1 MKSKGKV
8 IVPIVLAAAVLVITG
23 VVIYQHPLPGME
35 GWFPAPEEEPVVAS
49 QPVNEQ
55 PAVGSQVDSNTQ
67 ESQKSSKVESSVA
80 PTSSLTD
87 EDTFRIDPAKTYQL
101 GETFQAWTFEC
112 PVEFTVHSATLSKDL
127 QGNDKSIF
135 IYPPASDDRPPELN
149 VVADERGNLLSPHS
163 YLFAKMTVRN
173 TQDISI
179 KVSMVNIT
187 IIPIETK
194 GTMYEFDSTGS
205 ASETRY
211 ISANKDCFDSD
222 DYGYL
227 KLGPYEEKEIVV
239 GYTVYEPKLQD
250 ARLFLQFNIR
260 GEGVAE
266 NQGSIYF
273 HPVVDLKLP

>member
-55 PAVGSQVDSNTQ
+55 PAVGSQVDSNAQ
-67 ESQKSSKVESSVA
+67 ESQKSSEKESSAA
-80 PTSSLTD
+80 PASSLTI
-87 EDTFRIDPAKTYQL
+87 EDTYRIDPAKTYQL
-101 GETFQAWTFEC
+101 EQPFQIWNWDST
-112 PVEFTVHSATLSKDL
+112 VEFTVHSATLSKDL

-149 VVADERGNLLSPHS
+149 VVTDERGNLLSPHS

-173 TQDISI
+173 TQDVST
-179 KVSMVNIT
+179 KVSMINIT

-194 GTMYEFDSTGS
+194 GTLYAFNSDGGS
-205 ASETRY
+205 SEICY

-250 ARLFLQFNIR
+250 VRLFLRFNIR
-260 GEGVAE
+260 GEGHGE
-266 NQGSIYF
+266 GGNIYF